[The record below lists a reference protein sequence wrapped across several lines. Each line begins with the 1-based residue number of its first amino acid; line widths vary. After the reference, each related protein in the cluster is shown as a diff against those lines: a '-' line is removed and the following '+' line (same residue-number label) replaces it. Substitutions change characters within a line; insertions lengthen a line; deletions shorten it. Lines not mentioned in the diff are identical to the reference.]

1 MSGPFKSR
9 LQPTSHVQIS
19 GPKYD
24 SDKMAASLKMIA
36 ENFEKRMQETFQT
49 LQFSQ
54 YVAAYEAGY
63 AQALM
68 DHKIK
73 QE

>member
-1 MSGPFKSR
+1 MKTPFNSKMH
-9 LQPTSHVQIS
+9 PTSHVQVS

-24 SDKMAASLKMIA
+24 SDKMAASLKFIA

-49 LQFSQ
+49 MQFSQ
-54 YVAAYEAGY
+54 YVSAYEAGY